1 MGLKTEAIEGTV
13 QEVQAALDAAG
24 IGNRVTAS
32 LDGSNQ
38 LVLTRSSLTGAA
50 TEIAISNVDATTTAQ
65 LGLTNTTV
73 NGLDGFA
80 LSTTNYTGKDAKIVS
95 IAYAYDV
102 TTQLGRLVFSTDDNA
117 DLIEFDNVSTNAAN
131 KLGIFIGD
139 GTVTTA
145 VDGTNVVGK
154 INGIDALGSGQLLRA
169 ASGNVLAKP
178 GFYLNTAIGSL
189 SGSTTNDTFKVT
201 VDGITSSAITLGTIT
216 NTNTAAVA
224 ASLELAI
231 NNNPALQAGGVG
243 VTVDFDIVTGGF
255 GIISKTTGL
264 TSSVALSDLT
274 GSAGTIFGF
283 TAGVG
288 LNGAA
293 GTAAQGKPDVS
304 AGIRVRVKGGVT
316 GARGSVSFVRGI
328 ADQLDTLLDGFL
340 DSNGLLSN
348 KTAALNR
355 VLEGIDEDR
364 AALEV
369 RLELSEER
377 LRKSFLANDLIVA
390 NLNTTSDFLTSQL
403 TLLENFMIRNRY
415 R

>member
-1 MGLKTEAIEGTV
+1 MLGLKPAAIEGTV
-13 QEVQAALDAAG
+13 QEVQSALDAAG

-189 SGSTTNDTFKVT
+189 SGSTTNDATKDSQGFVVYANQRSLNCEGTTKVFVLNLT
-201 VDGITSSAITLGTIT
+201 KPKALDWNRYVCASSGDTSCS
-216 NTNTAAVA
+216 
-224 ASLELAI
+224 
-231 NNNPALQAGGVG
+231 GGGRSSYYLVG
-243 VTVDFDIVTGGF
+243 EFSCLFNCSVLRSIILRLNSTKYPNHDVRRQSVSTG
-255 GIISKTTGL
+255 
-264 TSSVALSDLT
+264 
-274 GSAGTIFGF
+274 
-283 TAGVG
+283 
-288 LNGAA
+288 
-293 GTAAQGKPDVS
+293 
-304 AGIRVRVKGGVT
+304 
-316 GARGSVSFVRGI
+316 RGSCHCR
-328 ADQLDTLLDGFL
+328 T
-340 DSNGLLSN
+340 
-348 KTAALNR
+348 
-355 VLEGIDEDR
+355 R
-364 AALEV
+364 AFQCY
-369 RLELSEER
+369 S
-377 LRKSFLANDLIVA
+377 
-390 NLNTTSDFLTSQL
+390 
-403 TLLENFMIRNRY
+403 
-415 R
+415 